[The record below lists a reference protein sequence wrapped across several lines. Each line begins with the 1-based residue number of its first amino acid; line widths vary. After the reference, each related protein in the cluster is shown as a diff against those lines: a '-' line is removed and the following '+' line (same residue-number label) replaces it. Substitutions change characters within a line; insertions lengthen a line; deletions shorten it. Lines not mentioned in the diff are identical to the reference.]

1 MALPRLR
8 LHTQLLLAMLGVA
21 FVLTIASLLTVR
33 QSVQSE
39 VHQQTAQ
46 GLADAVETFQR
57 VQSEQGAQLSRTA
70 ALVAELPTLKALM
83 TTDDRATVQEASQ
96 SFWKTTGE
104 DLLVL
109 AGRDGRIL
117 GVHANSQ
124 AVNFAAAD
132 QMLKNL
138 QSRNQQRGWWR
149 VDSELYHVVL
159 QPIVAGAGT
168 DAQFLGILVIGRQMN
183 TASAEQL
190 ARLAGSEIALVAGNA
205 IVASTLNGQ
214 ERDQFQRA
222 LESNVSS
229 ANLRLGGRPFDA
241 ASVPLDTESGTTIRC
256 WVLFSLDAEYALLD
270 RLNRTIALL
279 GFLAIIAG
287 VVVIILISG
296 AITRPVE
303 DLVRAVRALAMGDYA
318 YSIRPSGSAEIAELG
333 AAFNHMRHQVSESQ
347 RKQLQAERLAALG
360 RAAGSISHDLRHYLA
375 TVLANAEF
383 LREAD
388 TLGFN
393 RSEIYREI
401 ERASAQMT
409 DMIDSLVEIA
419 RDRNPIHPVEARL
432 DDVARR
438 AIDNI
443 RSSPDLRN
451 RNIDLV
457 TSSATEGYFDGR
469 KIERALFNLI
479 LNACEAT
486 STTPN
491 PRVGIDL
498 DADDGMLECCVWD
511 NGPGVPA
518 EIERTL
524 FEPFVS
530 AGKNNGTGLGLAIA
544 SKIVHDHGGEIVMER
559 SSAGGAAFRIRI
571 PRRAVVADRQDAA
584 NLSA

>member
-21 FVLTIASLLTVR
+21 FMLTIASLLAVR

-39 VHQQTAQ
+39 VHRQTAQ
-46 GLADAVETFQR
+46 GLADAVEAFQR

-83 TTDDRATVQEASQ
+83 TTDDPATVEDASQ

-104 DLLVL
+104 DMLVL

-117 GVHANSQ
+117 GVHANS
-124 AVNFAAAD
+124 AAMNAAAAR
-132 QMLKNL
+132 QMLKSL
-138 QSRNQQRGWWR
+138 QARNQQRGWWR

-159 QPIVAGAGT
+159 QPIVAGSGV
-168 DAQFLGILVIGRQMN
+168 DAQFLGVLAIGRQMN

-190 ARLAGSEIALVAGNA
+190 ARLAGSEIALVTGNT
-205 IVASTLNGQ
+205 IVGSTLKQQ

-222 LESNVSS
+222 LEGGVSS
-229 ANLRLGGRPFDA
+229 TNLHLGGRAFDA
-241 ASVPLDTESGTTIRC
+241 ASVELDTESGTPIRC
-256 WVLFSLDAEYALLD
+256 WVLFSLDSEYALLN
-270 RLNRTIALL
+270 RLNRTIAVL
-279 GFLAIIAG
+279 GLLAIVAG
-287 VVVIILISG
+287 VVLIILISG
-296 AITRPVE
+296 AMTRPVE

-318 YSIRPSGSAEIAELG
+318 YTIRPSGSAEVAELG
-333 AAFNHMRHQVSESQ
+333 AAFNHMRDQISESQ
-347 RKQLQAERLAALG
+347 RRQLQAERLAALG
-360 RAAGSISHDLRHYLA
+360 RAASSISHDLRHYLA

-419 RDRNPIHPVEARL
+419 RDRNPIHPVEAQL
-432 DDVARR
+432 DEVARR
-438 AIDNI
+438 AIDNV
-443 RSSPDLRN
+443 RSNPDFRN

-457 TSSATEGYFDGR
+457 ASSATAGYFDGR

-486 STTPN
+486 GATPN

-498 DADDGMLECCVWD
+498 EADDGYLECRVWD
-511 NGPGVPA
+511 NGPGVPR

-559 SSAGGAAFRIRI
+559 SCGGGAAFRIRI
-571 PRRAVVADRQDAA
+571 PRRGMLLDRQDAA

>member
-21 FVLTIASLLTVR
+21 FALTIASLLTVR
-33 QSVQSE
+33 QSVRSE
-39 VHQQTAQ
+39 VRQQTAQ
-46 GLADAVETFQR
+46 GLADAVGAFQR

-83 TTDDRATVQEASQ
+83 NTDAVTVQDASQ
-96 SFWKTTGE
+96 TFWKITGE
-104 DLLVL
+104 DVLVL
-109 AGRDGRIL
+109 AGRDGRVL
-117 GVHANSQ
+117 GVHANSH
-124 AVNFAAAD
+124 AVDRAAAD
-132 QMLKNL
+132 QMLKSL
-138 QSRNQQRGWWR
+138 QGRNQQRGWWR

-159 QPIVAGAGT
+159 QPIVAGSGT
-168 DAQFLGILVIGRQMN
+168 DAQVLGVLVIGHQMN
-183 TASAEQL
+183 TTSAEQL
-190 ARLAGSEIALVAGNA
+190 ARLAGSEIALATGNTV
-205 IVASTLNGQ
+205 VASTLSQQ
-214 ERDQFQRA
+214 ERDEFQRA
-222 LESNVSS
+222 LQNNASP
-229 ANLRLGGRPFDA
+229 ANLQLGGRPFDA
-241 ASVPLDTESGTTIRC
+241 ASVPLDTESGTSIRC
-256 WVLFSLDAEYALLD
+256 WVLFSLDSEYALLD

-287 VVVIILISG
+287 VVSIILISG
-296 AITRPVE
+296 AMTRPVE

-333 AAFNHMRHQVSESQ
+333 AAFNHMRHQISESQ

-438 AIDNI
+438 AIDNV
-443 RSSPDLRN
+443 RSSPDFRN

-486 STTPN
+486 SATPN

-498 DADDGMLECCVWD
+498 EADDGFLECRVWD
-511 NGPGVPA
+511 NGSGVPP

-544 SKIVHDHGGEIVMER
+544 SKIVHDHGGEILMER

-571 PRRAVVADRQDAA
+571 PRRAVLVDRQDAA

>member
-1 MALPRLR
+1 MSLPRLR

-21 FVLTIASLLTVR
+21 IVLTIATLLAVR
-33 QSVQSE
+33 QSVRSE
-39 VHQQTAQ
+39 VRQQTAQ
-46 GLADAVETFQR
+46 GMAAAVEAFQQMQR
-57 VQSEQGAQLSRTA
+57 EQGAQLSRTA

-83 TTDDRATVQEASQ
+83 TTDAATVQDGSL
-96 SFWKTTGE
+96 SYWKITGE
-104 DLLVL
+104 DVLVL
-109 AGRDGRIL
+109 AGRDGRVL
-117 GVHANSQ
+117 GVHANSP
-124 AVNFAAAD
+124 AMNVAAAQ
-132 QMLKNL
+132 QMLNSL
-138 QSRNQQRGWWR
+138 RSRDQQRGWWR
-149 VDSELYHVVL
+149 VESELYNVVL
-159 QPIVAGAGT
+159 QPIVAGAGV
-168 DAQFLGILVIGRQMN
+168 DAQSLGMIAVGRQMN

-190 ARLAGSEIALVAGNA
+190 ARFGGSEIALVTGNT
-205 IVASTLNGQ
+205 IVATTLKNS
-214 ERDQFQRA
+214 ERDEFQKV
-222 LESNVSS
+222 LERTSVPSNIDL
-229 ANLRLGGRPFDA
+229 AGRGFDV
-241 ASVPLDTESGTTIRC
+241 ASVSLDTEAGTPIRC

-270 RLNRTIALL
+270 RLNRTIAVL
-279 GFLAIIAG
+279 GFLAIVAG
-287 VVVIILISG
+287 VVSIIVISG
-296 AITRPVE
+296 AMTRPVE

-318 YSIRPSGSAEIAELG
+318 YTIRPSGSAEIAELG

-347 RKQLQAERLAALG
+347 RQALQAERLAALG

-419 RDRNPIHPVEARL
+419 RDRNPIHPVDARL
-432 DDVARR
+432 DEVARR
-438 AIDNI
+438 AIENVHSNPDF
-443 RSSPDLRN
+443 RS
-451 RNIDLV
+451 RNIDLIA
-457 TSSATEGYFDGR
+457 SSATEGYFDGR

-486 STTPN
+486 SATPN

-498 DADDGMLECCVWD
+498 EADDGFLECRVWD
-511 NGPGVPA
+511 NGPGVPR
-518 EIERTL
+518 EIEKTL

-530 AGKNNGTGLGLAIA
+530 SGKSNGTGLGLAIA

-559 SSAGGAAFRIRI
+559 SAGGTAFRIRI
-571 PRRAVVADRQDAA
+571 PRRAVLVDRKDAA

>member
-8 LHTQLLLAMLGVA
+8 LHTQLLLAMLGIAV
-21 FVLTIASLLTVR
+21 VLTIATLLVVR
-33 QSVQSE
+33 QRVRSE
-39 VHQQTAQ
+39 VRQQTAQ
-46 GLADAVETFQR
+46 GLADAVEAFQR

-83 TTDDRATVQEASQ
+83 TTDDPATVQDASTG
-96 SFWKTTGE
+96 FWKTTGE

-117 GVHANSQ
+117 GAHANSA
-124 AVNFAAAD
+124 AVNRDAAE
-132 QMLKNL
+132 QMLK
-138 QSRNQQRGWWR
+138 SMATRNQQRGWWR

-168 DAQFLGILVIGRQMN
+168 DAQSLGMVAIGRQMN
-183 TASAEQL
+183 STSAEQL
-190 ARLAGSEIALVAGNA
+190 ARLAGSEIALVIGNT
-205 IVASTLNGQ
+205 IVASTLKQ
-214 ERDQFQRA
+214 SQREEFQRVLTSGSSPST
-222 LESNVSS
+222 LE
-229 ANLRLGGRPFDA
+229 LGGRGFDA
-241 ASVPLDTESGTTIRC
+241 VSVGLDTESGTDIHC
-256 WVLFSLDAEYALLD
+256 WVLFSLDAEYTLLD
-270 RLNRTIALL
+270 SLNRTIAVL
-279 GFLAIIAG
+279 GFLAIVAG
-287 VVVIILISG
+287 SVFIISISG

-303 DLVRAVRALAMGDYA
+303 DLVRAARALAMGDYA
-318 YSIRPSGSAEIAELG
+318 YTIRPSGSAEIAELG
-333 AAFNHMRHQVSESQ
+333 AAFNHMRDQISESQ
-347 RKQLQAERLAALG
+347 RRQLQAERLAALG

-388 TLGFN
+388 ALGFN
-393 RSEIYREI
+393 RTEIYREI
-401 ERASAQMT
+401 ERASDQMT

-419 RDRNPIHPVEARL
+419 RDRNPIHPMEARL
-432 DDVARR
+432 DEVARR
-438 AIDNI
+438 AIDNV
-443 RSSPDLRN
+443 RSSPDFRN

-457 TSSATEGYFDGR
+457 AGSATAGYFDGR
-469 KIERALFNLI
+469 KIERAIFNLV

-486 STTPN
+486 SATPN

-498 DADDGMLECCVWD
+498 EAENGFLECRVWD
-511 NGPGVPA
+511 NGPGVPR

-559 SSAGGAAFRIRI
+559 SCGGGTAFRMRI
-571 PRRAVVADRQDAA
+571 PRHAAVVDRQDA